1 MSLSNF
7 LGSRPK
13 PKIFICYR
21 RFGEGAGFGG
31 RIADKLVEHF
41 GPYQCFRDIENIEKG
56 TDFVESIAKATSV
69 CELLLVVIGPDWL
82 TLKDSHGQPK
92 ILSKNDFVRLEVG
105 TALSRNIRV
114 IPVLVGGAK
123 DLTEAQLPDDLK
135 LLARRQSHELSD
147 NRWDYD
153 SDQLIKSI
161 ESIGIRGRSR
171 EEREAWKRKQKMI
184 ATVVA
189 TSMVILMGFALGNY
203 FKPFSGNKTQD
214 PSENVSKFNAE
225 PIAEPTAAKEVKEV
239 KEEFTNTSPTKQ
251 NVNSE
256 SISEPT
262 EFQENLNTNTLPRI
276 DVSTAK
282 KINYNRE
289 QGSIKNTLILA
300 SSLEAE
306 AFLTLNEGILSQ
318 VFTGDAMR
326 NYNVVFS
333 QYRNLG
339 IYNINILENQSF
351 GEFNIYEEDGRLL
364 AEVEL
369 LETWSGHTHRTLDHL
384 CLVHQESRQLPQ
396 TVFLEKMNDSWYIT
410 STTQLDDSP
419 PPTTQCGQ
427 YNCYLH

>member
-7 LGSRPK
+7 LGTRSK

-21 RFGEGAGFGG
+21 RTGEGAGFGG

-82 TLKDSHGQPK
+82 TIKDSQGRPK
-92 ILSKNDFVRLEVG
+92 ILNKNDFVRLEVS

-123 DLTEAQLPDDLK
+123 DLTEEQLPDDLK

-161 ESIGIRGRSR
+161 ESMGIKGRTR
-171 EEREAWKRKQKMI
+171 EEREARKRKQKMI

-189 TSMVILMGFALGNY
+189 TSMVILVGFATVNY
-203 FKPFSGNKTQD
+203 FKPFSGDKI
-214 PSENVSKFNAE
+214 K
-225 PIAEPTAAKEVKEV
+225 
-239 KEEFTNTSPTKQ
+239 
-251 NVNSE
+251 
-256 SISEPT
+256 EPT
-262 EFQENLNTNTLPRI
+262 EDTRVVNAGSTTDSYEIRDNQEGIKNTPETVQKVNRKSSSESMEDQEELNSNTLPRI

-282 KINYNRE
+282 KINYSKE
-289 QGSIKNTLILA
+289 TGSIKNTLILA
-300 SSLEAE
+300 SNLEAE

-318 VFTGDAMR
+318 VFTGDALR
-326 NYNVVFS
+326 NYDVVFS
-333 QYRNLG
+333 QYRNMG

-351 GEFNIYEEDGRLL
+351 GEFNIYEEGGRLL

-369 LETWSGHTHRTLDHL
+369 METWSGHTHRTMDHL
-384 CLVHQESRQLPQ
+384 CLVHQESRQVPQ
-396 TVFLEKMNDSWYIT
+396 TVFLEKINDSWYIT
-410 STTQLDDSP
+410 ANNQLDDSP

-427 YNCYLH
+427 YNCYLL